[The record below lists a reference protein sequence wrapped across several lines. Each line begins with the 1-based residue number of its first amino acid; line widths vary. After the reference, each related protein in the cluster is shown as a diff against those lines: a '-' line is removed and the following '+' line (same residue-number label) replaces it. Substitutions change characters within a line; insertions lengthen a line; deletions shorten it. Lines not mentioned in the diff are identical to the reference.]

1 MPHPAVSTPKQSD
14 FLAIPGSPIPYHLTR
29 RILDI
34 LQSPL
39 HLGDCALTIEG
50 LNTTDNT
57 RFLRWGWEIESN
69 REWRPYSKGG
79 GYKKWFGNESL
90 IVRWSD
96 NGLRLKLFI
105 EEKYKS
111 HWSKRV
117 SGIDYYDSKGWVYSL
132 LARGSLGCRLK
143 ESVTIF
149 DVRSGAI
156 FTKDDVDIVIIVNCR
171 LSSYLLRS
179 LIPVIDF
186 HAGYVAELPI
196 IKPQGINLSRFLA
209 SCITLKRHLV
219 ATDPTERSFT
229 GVVSDQAQLDA
240 IAALL
245 HTLEGINEAEVFAAY
260 GVAGDDMRA
269 VLEETGI
276 PAGFHPLLAGYDALP
291 NVATDSTDTTNNTD
305 INQVILSS
313 ISAIRAIRGSD
324 ELARIKTRLRALY
337 EAGPGTKES
346 TDNTDNTDNTDSD
359 QQESSGISAIRGIG
373 AIRAIRGSD
382 EADEEDA
389 VVTGAHIPIPTET
402 FLEELSV
409 RMELHPISVYWLLEE
424 LRSEGARCKPEERR
438 LLEDRL
444 SVLVLRL
451 LGYRWPAE
459 LATDSTDNT
468 DNNKVELSGIR
479 AIGAIRGSN
488 NHTVRGSLEA
498 DADGIIPLVHLGTGE
513 ATLAERLRVRLR
525 AEDGETGAQRTEH
538 LLTELTGAT
547 SLEDWCAR
555 LFWPR
560 HVKQFKA
567 RPIAWQIASRPAGAG
582 KKRGTRQPPLFA
594 CLLFYHATGGDALA
608 RLRTQ
613 YIEPLLRREESAL
626 AEALGKRNSEG
637 AALANA
643 RVEELRDLLGRLQQ
657 VEHAGFACPELDAL
671 LTQEPLDRWSS
682 DGIVMLASTEDL
694 ARQERAW
701 QVDLNDG
708 VRVNI
713 APLQLAGTLAGEVLK
728 AADAK
733 KAIADRA
740 RWRADERR
748 WVRAGKL
755 PRCGWMDT
763 DVPESP
769 AWTRLAPEREAEQR
783 KLKEKRAAANA
794 KQGQT

>member
-14 FLAIPGSPIPYHLTR
+14 FLAIPQAPLVYWLRPKFFEL
-29 RILDI
+29 
-34 LQSPL
+34 LQGRK
-39 HLGDCALTIEG
+39 LGDVAQVSQG
-50 LNTTDNT
+50 LATANDQ
-57 RFLRWGWEIESN
+57 RFVRFHWECGNHKAEILPFDRWCVFE
-69 REWRPYSKGG
+69 KGG
-79 GYKKWFGNESL
+79 GYGKWFGHGYWIVDWQLAGTRIKSYIGSAIRNED
-90 IVRWSD
+90 RY
-96 NGLRLKLFI
+96 F
-105 EEKYKS
+105 
-111 HWSKRV
+111 V
-117 SGIDYYDSKGWVYSL
+117 SGWTYSWI
-132 LARGSLGCRLK
+132 ARGSLGFRLM
-143 ESVTIF
+143 SSPCIIAGGVS
-149 DVRSGAI
+149 SGVFPLAKGDISLAAI
-156 FTKDDVDIVIIVNCR
+156 ANCR
-171 LSSYLLRS
+171 ITSS
-179 LIPVIDF
+179 LIRALSAKIQLPES
-186 HAGYVAELPI
+186 YVARIPFPASIPAVLPELE
-196 IKPQGINLSRFLA
+196 RA
-209 SCITLKRHLV
+209 CITLKRHLV
-219 ATDPTERSFT
+219 ACDPTERSFT
-229 GVVSDQAQLDA
+229 EVISDQGALEA

-269 VLEETGI
+269 VLEETGT
-276 PAGFHPLLAGYDALP
+276 PAGFFPLLAGYDALP
-291 NVATDSTDTTNNTD
+291 DVSTDSTDNTD
-305 INQVILSS
+305 IDHLVSS
-313 ISAIRAIRGSD
+313 GIGAIRAIRGSD
-324 ELARIKTRLRALY
+324 ELARIKARLRALY
-337 EAGPGTKES
+337 AAGPGTKES
-346 TDNTDNTDNTDSD
+346 TDNTDSTDSD
-359 QQESSGISAIRGIG
+359 QQESSGIG

-382 EADEEDA
+382 ESDEDEESTVA
-389 VVTGAHIPIPTET
+389 GAHIPIPTET

-424 LRSEGARCKPEERR
+424 LRAEGARCMPEERR

-444 SVLVLRL
+444 SVLALRL
-451 LGYRWPAE
+451 LGHRWPAE
-459 LATDSTDNT
+459 LATDSTDST
-468 DNNKVELSGIR
+468 DKTAIDLSGIR
-479 AIGAIRGSN
+479 AIRAIRAI
-488 NHTVRGSLEA
+488 RGSLEA

-513 ATLAERLRVRLR
+513 ATLAERLRGRLR

-538 LLTELTGAT
+538 LLTELTGVT

-560 HVKQFKA
+560 HVKQFKS

-582 KKRGTRQPPLFA
+582 KKRGTRQPPLFE
-594 CLLFYHATGGDALA
+594 CILYYHATGGDALA

-626 AEALGKRNSEG
+626 AEALGKRNSD
-637 AALANA
+637 AAASANA

-657 VEHAGFACPELDAL
+657 VEREGFACPELDAL
-671 LTQEPLDRWSS
+671 LPQDPLDRWSS
-682 DGIVMLASTEDL
+682 DGIVMLTSTEDL
-694 ARQERAW
+694 VRQERAW

-713 APLQLAGTLAGEVLK
+713 APHQLAGTLAGEVLK

-783 KLKEKRAAANA
+783 KLDEKRAAR
-794 KQGQT
+794 TH